1 MNTTPIYDDYKG
13 LVCDQKSQSWMISE
27 NEVTPETIFK
37 QRRDI
42 LLKLG
47 ITATALPFAAQSK
60 AGLLD
65 LLSSDEPSKTV
76 DHRQNLAGLALHFQH
91 LIFR

>member
-1 MNTTPIYDDYKG
+1 MIK
-13 LVCDQKSQSWMISE
+13 KSQSWMISE

-65 LLSSDEPSKTV
+65 LFPPMNRVKPLIIAKT
-76 DHRQNLAGLALHFQH
+76 
-91 LIFR
+91 